1 MTQNDIV
8 QKLWNLCDVLKDD
21 GINYS
26 DYVSELV
33 MLLFVKMV
41 DELDDE
47 FSTLAKIYPEQYK
60 WAHFKDHNG
69 LALLTFY
76 KQMLL
81 DLSQSKHEL
90 IASIYANAQTRLR
103 EPRHLQQ
110 LINAFDQLD
119 WFSIKADG
127 LGDLYEGLLEKNATE
142 TKSGAGQY
150 FTPRPLINSIVRC
163 VQPQP
168 NEVIQDPAC
177 GTAGFLI
184 AADAFI
190 KQHHDLY
197 DLSESETQFYT
208 LEAFT
213 GVELVPNTRRL
224 AQMNCLLHDIGGEN
238 GAIKLGNSLGPVGE
252 NLAKADVI
260 LANPPFGTSKGGEA
274 SITRDDLPFTTSNKQ
289 LAFLQHI
296 YKNLKPGGR
305 AAVVLPDNVLFEAGQ
320 GTSIRQ
326 DLMNKCNVH
335 TILRLP
341 TGIFYA
347 QGVKTNVLFF
357 TKGTEANP
365 LQDENC
371 TTETW
376 VYDLRTNMPSFGKRT
391 PFTES
396 HLKGFEAVYGTD
408 PKGLS
413 ARTEGEWSLTEE
425 SQEQTLENSRWRKFS
440 REWIKEQKGDSLDIS
455 WLKDNDAVDA
465 ANLPE
470 PHVLASEAM
479 SELTQ
484 ALVEL
489 DALMQALG
497 ETEQVNTQKQFLAD
511 ALGLGGEEQA

>member
-1 MTQNDIV
+1 MTQNNIV

-41 DELDDE
+41 DELDE
-47 FSTLAKIYPEQYK
+47 EHSTLSQIYPEQYK
-60 WAHFKDHNG
+60 WESLKQHTG
-69 LALLTFY
+69 IELLNFY

-81 DLSQSKHEL
+81 DLSQSQHDL
-90 IASIYANAQTRLR
+90 IASIYADAQTRLR

-110 LINAFDQLD
+110 LITAFDGLD
-119 WFSIKADG
+119 WFSIKEDG

-163 VQPQP
+163 VQPKFD
-168 NEVIQDPAC
+168 EVIQDPAC

-184 AADAFI
+184 AADAYI
-190 KQHHDLY
+190 KEHYDLY
-197 DLSESETQFYT
+197 DLNQQQTEFYT
-208 LEAFT
+208 LKAFT

-224 AQMNCLLHDIGGEN
+224 AQMNCLLHDIGGEK
-238 GAIKLGNSLGPVGE
+238 GAIKLGNSLGPVGQ

-274 SITRDDLPFTTSNKQ
+274 SISRQDLPFDTSNKQ

-296 YKNLKPGGR
+296 YQNLKPGGR

-326 DLMNKCNVH
+326 DLMNKCNLH

-357 TKGTEANP
+357 SKGTAANP
-365 LQDENC
+365 LQDEHC

-391 PFTES
+391 PFTEA
-396 HLKGFEAVYGTD
+396 HLQGFEAVYGTD
-408 PKGLS
+408 AQGLS
-413 ARTEGEWSLTEE
+413 PRTEGEWSWTLED
-425 SQEQTLENSRWRKFS
+425 QEQTLENSRWRKFS

-479 SELTQ
+479 AELTQ

-497 ETEQVNTQKQFLAD
+497 ETDQAKTQKQLLVD